1 MELPLFPSR
10 SHKKG
15 RRLQP
20 VAIPSHF
27 VLKQAGQSECISVE
41 MPGIY
46 RFALIFAL
54 AGLLAQSAPVHAAP
68 AASEIEFF
76 EKSVRPI
83 LAEHC
88 YKCHS
93 AKSEK
98 LKGELKL
105 DSASAMLRGGK
116 SGPAFIPGKPDESLL
131 IKAVRYSDEELQMPP
146 KYQLSKQSVELLE
159 QWIKAGAPWPG
170 ETPSVTTT
178 AGNQKESGKHHWA
191 FQPVTAK
198 PPPAVHD
205 VAWPQNEIDRFILSM
220 LESKKLSPA
229 PPADKRTLIRRAYFD
244 LIGLPPTPAEVE
256 AFLKNDSP
264 TAFAQVVD
272 HLLASPHY
280 GERWGRDWLDLARY
294 ADTNGADENYAF
306 PNAWR
311 YRDYVV
317 RAFNAD
323 KPYDQFVTEQLA
335 GDLLPD
341 ASASES
347 EKQDHL
353 IATGFLV
360 VGPKMLAEQ
369 DKPKLVMDVIDEQI
383 DVTAQTFLGLTVGC
397 ARCHDHK
404 FDPIPTADYYAL
416 AGIFKS
422 TQTMANLGFVSE
434 WVERDLPD
442 SKYEKQKK
450 AFEAKIA
457 PTKKELATFTQPKA
471 TEYAWLLRSR
481 AFDKPK
487 APAKIEAVYFPAD
500 LKKLK
505 ELRTKLAEF
514 EKNKPPVPQAM
525 SVREAK
531 PQNVPIHLR
540 GSHLTLAKEETP
552 RGFVKILNQCVTPPP
567 IPPTHSG
574 RLELANWITNPA
586 NPLTARVMVNRIW
599 QGHFGAGLVSTASNF
614 GLRGA
619 APSNPELLDYLAAE
633 FIRRGWSIKQ
643 MHRLIMLSSTY
654 QMSSAPNPNAAEA
667 DPENNLLWHQNRR
680 RLEAESIR
688 DSLLAIGGNLDLTLG
703 GSLTKPVAGKYNAI
717 KDNDAVFD
725 STRRAIYLPIVRSRM
740 YDLFTIF
747 DYVDAGVHTPIRSV
761 TTVPQQALF
770 MLNSELVEKEADL
783 LATRVLT
790 QEKDDAARVR
800 RIYELLYA
808 RPPKPTE
815 TARAMAHLASFP
827 NDTKPP
833 PTHAPA
839 SWASLCRVLLAANEF
854 VYVN

>member
-1 MELPLFPSR
+1 M
-10 SHKKG
+10 
-15 RRLQP
+15 
-20 VAIPSHF
+20 
-27 VLKQAGQSECISVE
+27 
-41 MPGIY
+41 Y
-46 RFALIFAL
+46 RVSLIFAL
-54 AGLLAQSAPVHAAP
+54 AGLLTPSAAVR
-68 AASEIEFF
+68 AASAGNEVDFF

-83 LAEHC
+83 LVEHC

-98 LKGELKL
+98 LKGELRL
-105 DSASAMLRGGK
+105 DSRQAMLTGGK
-116 SGPAFIPGKPDESLL
+116 SGPAILSGKPNESLL
-131 IKAVRYSDEELQMPP
+131 IKAVQYRDEDLQMPP
-146 KYQLSKQSVELLE
+146 KYQLPPGDVEALSK
-159 QWIKAGAPWPG
+159 WIKSGAPWPD
-170 ETPSVTTT
+170 EAASVATTHNDPKLR
-178 AGNQKESGKHHWA
+178 AKEHWA
-191 FQPVTAK
+191 FQPVHAQL
-198 PPPAVHD
+198 PPAVRNQ
-205 VAWPQNEIDRFILSM
+205 AWPQNEIDRFLLAA
-220 LESKKLSPA
+220 LERKSLTPA
-229 PPADKRTLIRRAYFD
+229 SAADKRTLIRRAYFD
-244 LIGLPPTPAEVE
+244 LIGLPPTPEEVE
-256 AFLKNDSP
+256 AFLKDDSP

-280 GERWGRDWLDLARY
+280 GERWGRYWLDLARY

-323 KPYDQFVTEQLA
+323 KPYNQFVTEQLA
-335 GDLLPD
+335 GDLLPNEG
-341 ASASES
+341 ASEAT
-347 EKQDHL
+347 KQDRL

-434 WVERDLPD
+434 WVERDFAD
-442 SKYEKQKK
+442 SKYEALKK
-450 AFEAKIA
+450 DYEIKAA
-457 PTKKELATFTQPKA
+457 PTKNELAAFTQAKA
-471 TEYAWLLRSR
+471 AEYAWLLRSR

-487 APAKIEAVYFPAD
+487 APAKIEAVYSPAD

-505 ELRTKLAEF
+505 ELRAKVTEL
-514 EKNKPPVPQAM
+514 EKNKPPVPEAM

-540 GSHLTLAKEETP
+540 GSHLTLAKDETP

-574 RLELANWITNPA
+574 RLELAKWITDPA

-599 QGHFGAGLVSTASNF
+599 QGHFGTGLVATSSNF
-614 GLRGA
+614 GLRGDT
-619 APSNPELLDYLAAE
+619 PSNPQLLDYLASE
-633 FIRRGWSIKQ
+633 FIRQGWSIKQ
-643 MHRLIMLSSTY
+643 MHRLIMLSSAY
-654 QMSSAPNPNAAEA
+654 QMSSASSPQAAEV
-667 DPENNLLWHQNRR
+667 DPENQLLSHQNRR
-680 RLEAESIR
+680 RLEAEPIR
-688 DSLLAIGGNLDLTLG
+688 DSLLFVGGNLDLTIG
-703 GSLTKPVAGKYNAI
+703 GSLTKPAPGKYNAI
-717 KDNDAVFD
+717 GDNDAVFN

-740 YDLFTIF
+740 YDFFTIF
-747 DYVDAGVHTPIRSV
+747 DYVDAGVHTPLRSV

-783 LATRVLT
+783 LAMGVLA
-790 QEKDDAARVR
+790 QEKDDTARVK

-808 RPPKPTE
+808 RPPTTTE
-815 TARAMAHLASFP
+815 TTRALAHVGSFP
-827 NDTKPP
+827 ADTKPAQN
-833 PTHAPA
+833 HAPA

>member
-1 MELPLFPSR
+1 MILPPAEIFKRQIPHNS
-10 SHKKG
+10 
-15 RRLQP
+15 QP
-20 VAIPSHF
+20 DFLSKTSDRVQVYQSKVTIS
-27 VLKQAGQSECISVE
+27 LKTIF
-41 MPGIY
+41 IIT
-46 RFALIFAL
+46 FAIFASK
-54 AGLLAQSAPVHAAP
+54 ARANEPGAA
-68 AASEIEFF
+68 ADLQFF
-76 EKSVRPI
+76 ESKIRPVLI
-83 LAEHC
+83 EHC

-98 LKGELKL
+98 LKGDLRLDNRNAALK
-105 DSASAMLRGGK
+105 GGK
-116 SGPAFIPGKPDESLL
+116 TGPAIAPGKPNDSLL
-131 IKAVRYSDEELQMPP
+131 IKAIRYTDSDLQMPP
-146 KYQLSKQSVELLE
+146 KYQLPPKIVSDLE
-159 QWIKAGAPWPG
+159 QWVQSGASWPAD
-170 ETPSVTTT
+170 SSATTEIAT
-178 AGNQKESGKHHWA
+178 DQKPAAKNHWA
-191 FQPVTAK
+191 FQPLRANA
-198 PPPAVHD
+198 PPTVHNE
-205 VAWPQNEIDRFILSM
+205 AWPQNQIDRFILAN
-220 LESKKLSPA
+220 LEHKSLTPA
-229 PPADKRTLIRRAYFD
+229 SPADKRTLIRRAYFD
-244 LIGLPPTPAEVE
+244 LIGLPPTPEEVE

-264 TAFAQVVD
+264 NAFAEVID
-272 HLLASPHY
+272 HLLASPYY
-280 GERWGRDWLDLARY
+280 GERWGRYWLDLARY

-335 GDLLPD
+335 GDLLPG

-434 WVERDLPD
+434 WVERDLAD
-442 SKYEKQKK
+442 SKYEAQKK
-450 AFEAKIA
+450 DYETKIA
-457 PTKKELATFTQPKA
+457 PTKKELTTLTQAKA

-481 AFDKPK
+481 AIGKSK
-487 APAKIEAVYFPAD
+487 APAKIEAVYSPAD

-505 ELRTKLAEF
+505 ELRTQLAEF

-552 RGFVKILNQCVTPPP
+552 RGFVKILDRCVTPPP

-574 RLELANWITNPA
+574 RLELADWITNPA

-599 QGHFGAGLVSTASNF
+599 QGHFGTGLVSSSSNF
-614 GLRGA
+614 GLRGS
-619 APSNPELLDYLAAE
+619 APSNPELLNYLSTE

-643 MHRLIMLSSTY
+643 MHRLIMLSSAY
-654 QMSSAPNPNAAEA
+654 QMSSAANPEA
-667 DPENNLLWHQNRR
+667 TEIDPENHLLSHQNRR
-680 RLEAESIR
+680 RLEAEPIR
-688 DSLLAIGGNLDLTLG
+688 DSLLAIGGNLDLTIG
-703 GSLTKPVAGKYNAI
+703 GSLTKPAAGKYNAI

-725 STRRAIYLPIVRSRM
+725 STRRALYLPIVRSRM

-770 MLNSELVEKEADL
+770 MLNSELVEKEANL
-783 LATRVLT
+783 LAQRVLST
-790 QEKDDAARVR
+790 EKDNAI
-800 RIYELLYA
+800 RINHLYQLLYA
-808 RPPKPTE
+808 RPPTPTE
-815 TARAMAHLASFP
+815 TARALAHLASFP
-827 NDTKPP
+827 VETKPSAKNQ
-833 PTHAPA
+833 APA